1 MDTTA
6 AQVAAAPDRPAR
18 QPNRLLAL
26 LERYSPSQGWPTLVM
41 LALVLYSVGSS
52 VSSANWVETPGIYRV
67 LTIAAVAGLL
77 LAKLRAPAAA
87 LHLAGLGIGAVVVT
101 WQTSSLIAGE
111 PLPQQVYDF
120 WRRLGEWYTAAT
132 TGGISTDLL
141 PFTLLLLTAAWLLGY
156 VSSWF
161 IFRSSNVWV
170 GVVLASTAI
179 LTNLSFLP
187 GRFIVQFFVFMFF
200 TMILVVR
207 VSVVQR
213 HDVWRRAGL
222 RFNPLAGWMTIHA
235 AVWLCVIAMIVAAF
249 VPMRV
254 FVSSGLSDA
263 WDVGRTP
270 VAYLEDEFGRLFGAV
285 PSRKDLAGRIFGA
298 TLPFLGEISLDGDV
312 VMWTKTKYPSYWA
325 SRTYSEY
332 TSRGWVAGDTS
343 EVAVDP
349 DTLSPM
355 TADSTKRE
363 SIEQNIQLSFETT
376 SLMAGGSLDWV
387 SRDAVV
393 ETLSPKIFRIDMS
406 DPSAEADYPEDI
418 RLLAAELRGLPDQP
432 AGEPLG
438 PVVAQMI
445 PDDLTLVEVTGDETV
460 PDRTSLAAV
469 TLQRKIPLAPDVAAM
484 RFATEV
490 RENEPYTVL
499 ASVSVAEPEDLAEAD
514 TEYYGFITDHYLQLP
529 DSLPQRVRDLAAE
542 LTDGVGNPYG
552 KARAIQAY
560 LRGDDFTYSQEIDAP
575 PSSSDGVDHFLF
587 ETQTGYSD
595 YFASAMA
602 VMLRASGVPARLT
615 AGYAPG
621 ELDPNS
627 GQYFI
632 RDTDSHAWVQVYFPD
647 YGWIDFEPTPAWDL
661 PGRDTAPTVDTGGG
675 TTTTQLGIEDAHD
688 IFPAEDPFM
697 EELNPFGGSDL
708 TLERSYDSLI
718 RAGIG
723 AASAAALA
731 LALYLLWN
739 QGLWGKDQAVKAYSK
754 MGRLGVLAGLPRR
767 RQQTPG
773 EYAASIGRSVP
784 EAAEGAEHITT
795 AFSRRRYGAR
805 EDDEEADEAVER
817 AWRDI
822 RWSLARQ
829 TLRRLLRMGGGR
841 TR

>member
-1 MDTTA
+1 MTA
-6 AQVAAAPDRPAR
+6 AQIAAAPARPAR
-18 QPNRLLAL
+18 RPNRLLAL
-26 LERYSPSQGWPTLVM
+26 VERYSPSQGWPTLLM
-41 LALVLYSVGSS
+41 LILVLASVGAS
-52 VSSANWVETPGIYRV
+52 VTSANWVETPGLYRV
-67 LTIAAVAGLL
+67 LIIGALTGML
-77 LAKLRAPAAA
+77 LAKLRGPAPA
-87 LHLAGLGIGAVVVT
+87 LQLAGLGIGAVVVV

-111 PLPQQVYDF
+111 PLPQQVYEF
-120 WRRLGEWYTAAT
+120 WDRLGEWYTAAT

-156 VSSWF
+156 VSAWF
-161 IFRSSNVWV
+161 IFRKSNVWV

-187 GRFIVQFFVFMFF
+187 GRFIIQFFVFMFF

-222 RFNPLAGWMTIHA
+222 RFSPLAGWMTIHA
-235 AVWLCVIAMIVAAF
+235 AVWLCVVAIIVAAL
-249 VPMRV
+249 VPLRV
-254 FVSSGLSDA
+254 YVSSGLSDV
-263 WDVGRTP
+263 WDVGRSP
-270 VAYLEDEFGRLFGAV
+270 VAHLEDEFGRLFGAV
-285 PSRKDLAGRIFGA
+285 PSRKDLAGRIFGT
-298 TLPFLGEISLDGDV
+298 TLPFLGEISLDGDI

-325 SRTYSEY
+325 SQTYSEY

-343 EVAVDP
+343 EVAIDP

-363 SIEQNIQLSFETT
+363 SIEQNVQLSFETV
-376 SLMAGGSLDWV
+376 SLLAGGSLDWV
-387 SRDAVV
+387 SRGAVV
-393 ETLSPKIFRIDMS
+393 ETLKPRLFRIDIS

-418 RLLAAELRGLPDQP
+418 RLLAAELRALPAQP
-432 AGEPLG
+432 PGQPLG
-438 PVVAQMI
+438 PVVAQLM
-445 PDDLTLVEVTGDETV
+445 PNDLTLVTVTGDSTAS
-460 PDRTSLAAV
+460 DRTSLATV

-484 RFATEV
+484 RFATEIG
-490 RENEPYTVL
+490 ENEPYTVL
-499 ASVSVAEPEDLAEAD
+499 ASVSVAEPDDLTEAGTD
-514 TEYYGFITDHYLQLP
+514 YDGFITDHYLQLP
-529 DSLPQRVRDLAAE
+529 DSFPQRIRDLASE
-542 LTDGVGNPYG
+542 LTDGVGSPYG
-552 KARAIQAY
+552 KARAIQSY

-575 PSSSDGVDHFLF
+575 PSGSDGVDHFLF

-621 ELDPNS
+621 ELEPDS

-632 RDTDSHAWVQVYFPD
+632 RDTDSHAWVQVYFPS

-661 PGRDTAPTVDTGGG
+661 PGRDTAPGAASGEG
-675 TTTTQLGIEDAHD
+675 TTTTQLGIEEAHD

-708 TLERSYDSLI
+708 TLERSYDSLV
-718 RAGIG
+718 RAAIG
-723 AASAAALA
+723 MGSMAVLA
-731 LALYLLWN
+731 LVLYLLWN
-739 QGLWGKDQAVKAYSK
+739 QGLWGKDQTVKAYSK
-754 MGRLGVLAGLPRR
+754 MGRLGALAGLPRR

-773 EYAASIGRSVP
+773 EYSASIARSIP
-784 EAAEGAEHITT
+784 EAGEGAQHITD
-795 AFSRRRYGAR
+795 AFSRRRYGPR
-805 EDDEEADEAVER
+805 EEDDEAGEALER
-817 AWRDI
+817 AWRSI

-829 TLRRLLRMGGGR
+829 MLRRLMRMGGGQ
-841 TR
+841 TG